1 MIEIK
6 CSKAQ
11 FERFMDCFNVSYLTA
26 DNKCI
31 LGKSWTS
38 CPATNG
44 KNPDLR
50 CAECL
55 RKNIKRSDTN
65 DRT

>member
-11 FERFMDCFNVSYLTA
+11 YERFIDCVSGSYITA

-31 LGKSWTS
+31 LGKSWAS

-50 CAECL
+50 CEECL
-55 RKNIKRSDTN
+55 RKHIKRSEQN
-65 DRT
+65 AR

>member
-11 FERFMDCFNVSYLTA
+11 FKRFMDCINASGLTS
-26 DNKCI
+26 DEKCV
-31 LGKSWTS
+31 LGKSWKS

-44 KNPDLR
+44 KNHDLT
-50 CAECL
+50 CTECL
-55 RKNIKRSDTN
+55 RKHIKRSES
-65 DRT
+65 